1 MRPSAAQADSVPQA
15 FEVLSVYFYV
25 IISDMVKRRG
35 IERHGLLYWYVGREY
50 VFSFIVAF
58 LFFFFI
64 FFVNQ
69 ILVLAQKILLKNVR
83 IADVLLLVVFS
94 IPQFLMYTMPFSSLA
109 SASMVIGNLSSQNE
123 ILALRSSG
131 VHVKH
136 IFRPI
141 LVVSLVLS
149 AATLMIADWM
159 IPYTTALYKN
169 LYAEILQSMPTLE
182 LDSYSST
189 RFGKRV
195 ISNGLVEGNTLYD
208 VMIFDDSNSRES
220 RVITATEGRITVLD
234 IDRYLYQI
242 ELENPQ
248 IMITDSS
255 RVDEYSLAS
264 ASSMT
269 LYLDLSS
276 SASGY
281 VNITPSQMSISQ
293 LREAAEGK
301 LAEQESIILQKQSS
315 ISSAA
320 QSLGEDLFLM
330 DRDDQP
336 NFRTVLREAANLQQS
351 REYRSFSFYYQYYR
365 SELQKKMALS
375 LACTFLVFIAFP
387 ISFFRVKNGRLIG
400 FGLSMFVACAY
411 WFFIYFMHVKAIS
424 SAIHPA
430 VFLWMPDAVVFI
442 AGLVLLWRTRK

>member
-1 MRPSAAQADSVPQA
+1 
-15 FEVLSVYFYV
+15 
-25 IISDMVKRRG
+25 MVRRRG
-35 IERHGLLYWYVGREY
+35 IEKHGLLYWYVGREY

-69 ILVLAQKILLKNVR
+69 ILVLAQKILLKNVQ

-131 VHVKH
+131 IHVRH
-136 IFRPI
+136 IFKPI
-141 LVVSLVLS
+141 LIVSLVLS

-159 IPYTTALYKN
+159 IPYTTALYKE
-169 LYAEILQSMPTLE
+169 LYAKILESMPTLE

-195 ISNGLVEGNTLYD
+195 ISNGPVEGNVLYD
-208 VMIFDDSNSRES
+208 IMIFDDSNSSES
-220 RVITATEGRITVLD
+220 RVITATKGQITVID

-242 ELENPQ
+242 DLENPQ
-248 IMITDSS
+248 IMITDNS
-255 RVDEYSLAS
+255 RVEDYSLAG

-276 SASGY
+276 NASGY

-293 LREAAEGK
+293 LRQAAQER
-301 LAEQESIILQKQSS
+301 LAEQESIQLQRQNN
-315 ISSAA
+315 ISAAA
-320 QSLGEDLFLM
+320 QSLGEDLFFM
-330 DRDDQP
+330 DRDKQP
-336 NFRTVLREAANLQQS
+336 TISTVLREASNLERS
-351 REYRSFSFYYQYYR
+351 RELRGFSFYYQYYR
-365 SELQKKMALS
+365 SELQKKVALS

-424 SAIHPA
+424 SALHPA
-430 VFLWMPDAVVFI
+430 LFLWAPDAVVFLT
-442 AGLVLLWRTRK
+442 GLILLWRTRK

>member
-1 MRPSAAQADSVPQA
+1 
-15 FEVLSVYFYV
+15 
-25 IISDMVKRRG
+25 MVRRRG
-35 IERHGLLYWYVGREY
+35 IEKHGLLYWYVGREY

-69 ILVLAQKILLKNVR
+69 ILVLAQKILLKNVQ

-131 VHVKH
+131 IHVRH
-136 IFRPI
+136 IFKPI
-141 LVVSLVLS
+141 LIVSLVLS

-159 IPYTTALYKN
+159 IPYTTALYKE
-169 LYAEILQSMPTLE
+169 LYAKILESMPTLE
-182 LDSYSST
+182 LKSYSST

-195 ISNGLVEGNTLYD
+195 ISNGLVEGNELYD
-208 VMIFDDSNSRES
+208 VMIFDDSDNSES
-220 RVITATEGRITVLD
+220 RVITATKGRITVID

-242 ELENPQ
+242 DLDEPEIL
-248 IMITDSS
+248 ITSNS
-255 RVDEYSLAS
+255 RVEDYSLAS

-276 SASGY
+276 GANGY

-293 LREAAEGK
+293 LKEAAQNK
-301 LAEQESIILQKQSS
+301 LSEQESILQQRQGN
-315 ISSAA
+315 ISAAA
-320 QSLGEDLFLM
+320 QSLGETLFFM
-330 DRDDQP
+330 DRDKQP
-336 NFRTVLREAANLQQS
+336 TITTALREASNLK
-351 REYRSFSFYYQYYR
+351 RSKELRGFSFYYQYYR
-365 SELQKKMALS
+365 SELQKKIALS

-424 SAIHPA
+424 SALHPA
-430 VFLWMPDAVVFI
+430 FFLWAPDAVVFI
-442 AGLVLLWRTRK
+442 TGLILLWRTRK

>member
-1 MRPSAAQADSVPQA
+1 M
-15 FEVLSVYFYV
+15 FG
-25 IISDMVKRRG
+25 RRG
-35 IERHGLLYWYVGREY
+35 REKHGLLYWYVGREY

-141 LVVSLVLS
+141 LVVSIVLS
-149 AATLMIADWM
+149 GATLMIADWM
-159 IPYTTALYKN
+159 IPYTTALYKD
-169 LYAEILQSMPTLE
+169 LYAEILQSMPTFE
-182 LDSYSST
+182 LKSYSST

-195 ISNGLVEGNTLYD
+195 ISNGAVDGNVLYD
-208 VMIFDDSNSRES
+208 VMIFDDADSRQS

-242 ELENPQ
+242 DLENPQ
-248 IMITDSS
+248 IMITDSA
-255 RVDEYSLAS
+255 RVNEYSLAS

-276 SASGY
+276 SASGL

-293 LREAAEGK
+293 LREAAEER
-301 LAEQESIILQKQSS
+301 LSEQESILAQKQSS
-315 ISSAA
+315 ISNAA
-320 QSLGEDLFLM
+320 QDLGESLFFL
-330 DRDDQP
+330 DRNDNP
-336 NFRTVLREAANLQQS
+336 TMKTVLKEASFLDQMKS
-351 REYRSFSFYYQYYR
+351 TRGFSFYYQYYR

-387 ISFFRVKNGRLIG
+387 ISFFKVKNGRLIG

-411 WFFIYFMHVKAIS
+411 WFFIYFMHVKAIAS
-424 SAIHPA
+424 PLHPA
-430 VFLWMPDAVVFI
+430 LFLWAPDAVVFI
-442 AGLVLLWRTRK
+442 AGLLMLWRTRK

>member
-1 MRPSAAQADSVPQA
+1 
-15 FEVLSVYFYV
+15 
-25 IISDMVKRRG
+25 MVRRRG
-35 IERHGLLYWYVGREY
+35 IEKHGLLYWYVGREY

-69 ILVLAQKILLKNVR
+69 ILVLAQKILLKNVQ

-131 VHVKH
+131 IHVRH
-136 IFRPI
+136 IFKPI
-141 LVVSLVLS
+141 LIVSLVLS

-159 IPYTTALYKN
+159 IPYTTALYKE
-169 LYAEILQSMPTLE
+169 LYAKILESMPTLE
-182 LDSYSST
+182 LKSYSST

-195 ISNGLVEGNTLYD
+195 ISNGLVEGNELYD
-208 VMIFDDSNSRES
+208 VMIFDDSDNSES
-220 RVITATEGRITVLD
+220 RVITASKGQITVID

-242 ELENPQ
+242 DLDEPEIL
-248 IMITDSS
+248 ITSNS
-255 RVDEYSLAS
+255 RVEDYSLAS

-276 SASGY
+276 GANGY
-281 VNITPSQMSISQ
+281 VNITQSQMSISQ
-293 LREAAEGK
+293 LKEAAQNR
-301 LAEQESIILQKQSS
+301 LPEQESILQQRQGN
-315 ISSAA
+315 ISAAA
-320 QSLGEDLFLM
+320 QSLGETLFFM
-330 DRDDQP
+330 DRDKQP
-336 NFRTVLREAANLQQS
+336 TITTALREASNLK
-351 REYRSFSFYYQYYR
+351 RSKELRGFSFYYQYYR
-365 SELQKKMALS
+365 SELQKKIALS

-424 SAIHPA
+424 SALHPA
-430 VFLWMPDAVVFI
+430 FFLWAPDAVVFI
-442 AGLVLLWRTRK
+442 TGLILLWRTRK

>member
-1 MRPSAAQADSVPQA
+1 MR
-15 FEVLSVYFYV
+15 
-25 IISDMVKRRG
+25 RRG

-69 ILVLAQKILLKNVR
+69 ILVLAQKILLKNVQ
-83 IADVLLLVVFS
+83 ISDVLLLVVFS

-136 IFRPI
+136 IFMPI
-141 LVVSLVLS
+141 LVVSLFLS
-149 AATLMIADWM
+149 VATLMIADRM

-169 LYAEILQSMPTLE
+169 LYAEILQSMPALE

-195 ISNGLVEGNTLYD
+195 ISNGMVDGNVLYD
-208 VMIFDDSNSRES
+208 VMIFDDSDSRES

-242 ELENPQ
+242 DLENPQ

-255 RVDEYSLAS
+255 MVEEYSLAS
-264 ASSMT
+264 ASYMT
-269 LYLDLSS
+269 IYLDLSS
-276 SASGY
+276 NASGY

-293 LREAAEGK
+293 LRELAAGK
-301 LAEQESIILQKQSS
+301 YDEQQSILLQRQNS

-320 QSLGEDLFLM
+320 QNLGESLFLM
-330 DRDDQP
+330 DRDEHPKIQSV
-336 NFRTVLREAANLQQS
+336 FKQVSNLEQS
-351 REYRSFSFYYQYYR
+351 REYKAFSFYYQYYR

-430 VFLWMPDAVVFI
+430 FFLWAPDAVVFLT
-442 AGLVLLWRTRK
+442 GLVLLWRTRK

>member
-1 MRPSAAQADSVPQA
+1 MR
-15 FEVLSVYFYV
+15 
-25 IISDMVKRRG
+25 RRG

-83 IADVLLLVVFS
+83 ISDVLLLVVFS

-159 IPYTTALYKN
+159 IPYTTALYKD
-169 LYAEILQSMPTLE
+169 LYAKILESMPTLE

-208 VMIFDDSNSRES
+208 VMIFDNANSRES

-234 IDRYLYQI
+234 IERYLYQI
-242 ELENPQ
+242 DLENPQ

-255 RVDEYSLAS
+255 RVEEYSLAS

-293 LREAAEGK
+293 LRDAAAGK
-301 LAEQESIILQKQSS
+301 LAEHKSILSQKQSI

-330 DRDDQP
+330 DRDERPDIG
-336 NFRTVLREAANLQQS
+336 TVLKEASNLKQNREFKT
-351 REYRSFSFYYQYYR
+351 YSFYFQYYR

-424 SAIHPA
+424 SDIHPA
-430 VFLWMPDAVVFI
+430 FYLWAPDAVVFI

>member
-1 MRPSAAQADSVPQA
+1 MR
-15 FEVLSVYFYV
+15 
-25 IISDMVKRRG
+25 RRG

-69 ILVLAQKILLKNVR
+69 ILVLAQKILLKNVQ
-83 IADVLLLVVFS
+83 ISDVLLLVVFS

-136 IFRPI
+136 IFMPI
-141 LVVSLVLS
+141 LVVSLFLS
-149 AATLMIADWM
+149 VATLMIADRM

-169 LYAEILQSMPTLE
+169 LYAEILQSMPALE

-195 ISNGLVEGNTLYD
+195 ISNGMVDGNVLYD
-208 VMIFDDSNSRES
+208 VMIFDDSDSRES
-220 RVITATEGRITVLD
+220 RVITATEGRIIVLD

-242 ELENPQ
+242 DLENPQ

-255 RVDEYSLAS
+255 MVEEYSLAS

-269 LYLDLSS
+269 IYLDLSS
-276 SASGY
+276 NASGY

-293 LREAAEGK
+293 LRELAAGK
-301 LAEQESIILQKQSS
+301 YDEQQSILLQRQNS

-320 QSLGEDLFLM
+320 QNLGESLFLM
-330 DRDDQP
+330 DRDEHPKIQSV
-336 NFRTVLREAANLQQS
+336 FKQVSNLEQS
-351 REYRSFSFYYQYYR
+351 REYKAFSFYYQYYR

-430 VFLWMPDAVVFI
+430 FFLWAPDAVVFLT
-442 AGLVLLWRTRK
+442 GLVLLWRTRK

>member
-1 MRPSAAQADSVPQA
+1 MR
-15 FEVLSVYFYV
+15 
-25 IISDMVKRRG
+25 RRG

-69 ILVLAQKILLKNVR
+69 ILVLAQKILLKNVQ

-131 VHVKH
+131 IHVRH
-136 IFRPI
+136 IFKPI

-159 IPYTTALYKN
+159 IPYTTALYKD
-169 LYAEILQSMPTLE
+169 LYAKILESMPTLE

-195 ISNGLVEGNTLYD
+195 ISNGLVDSNELYD
-208 VMIFDDSNSRES
+208 VMIFDDSDNRES
-220 RVITATEGRITVLD
+220 RVITATKGKITVID
-234 IDRYLYQI
+234 IDRYLYRI
-242 ELENPQ
+242 DLDEPQ
-248 IMITDSS
+248 ILITDNS
-255 RVDEYSLAS
+255 RVEEYSLAS

-276 SASGY
+276 SAGGH

-293 LREAAEGK
+293 LKQAAQDR
-301 LAEQESIILQKQSS
+301 LAEQQSIQLQRQNN
-315 ISSAA
+315 IGAAA
-320 QSLGEDLFLM
+320 QSLGETLFFM
-330 DRDDQP
+330 DRDQQP
-336 NFRTVLREAANLQQS
+336 TISTVLREAANVERT
-351 REYRSFSFYYQYYR
+351 RELRGFSFYYQYYR
-365 SELQKKMALS
+365 SELQKKIALS

-424 SAIHPA
+424 SALHPA
-430 VFLWMPDAVVFI
+430 VFLWLPDAVVFI
-442 AGLVLLWRTRK
+442 TGLILLWRTRK

>member
-1 MRPSAAQADSVPQA
+1 
-15 FEVLSVYFYV
+15 
-25 IISDMVKRRG
+25 MVRRRG
-35 IERHGLLYWYVGREY
+35 IERHTLLYWYVGREY

-69 ILVLAQKILLKNVR
+69 ILVLAQKILLKNVQ
-83 IADVLLLVVFS
+83 IADVILLVVFS

-159 IPYTTALYKN
+159 IPYTTALYKD
-169 LYAEILQSMPTLE
+169 LYAKILESMPTLE

-195 ISNGLVEGNTLYD
+195 ISNGMVDGNTLYD
-208 VMIFDDSNSRES
+208 VMIFDDSDSRES
-220 RVITATEGRITVLD
+220 RVITATKGSITVLD

-242 ELENPQ
+242 DLENPQ
-248 IMITDSS
+248 IIITDSA

-276 SASGY
+276 NASGY

-293 LREAAEGK
+293 LRQAAADK
-301 LAEQESIILQKQSS
+301 LAEQESILSQRQNN

-330 DRDDQP
+330 DRDEQP
-336 NFRTVLREAANLQQS
+336 NFRAVLREALNLQQS
-351 REYRSFSFYYQYYR
+351 RQTRSFSFYYQYYR

-430 VFLWMPDAVVFI
+430 VFLWAPDAVVFI